1 MTRSLRL
8 TPMFRTAV
16 LAVVVALG
24 VLAAPAYADT
34 LKVGD
39 RLTELDVA
47 VDAKGKAFKLKSYK
61 GKWLVV
67 TIGADWCKPCAKELP
82 TWDKL
87 APTFAGKVTFITIDI
102 DNEVAVGKKF
112 HDKLK
117 IKNMTRVYL
126 PDDKSS
132 VGGNYGS
139 DTMPTTFIADP
150 QGVVRYVKK
159 GFETGDAGGES
170 KKLSEQL
177 TKLTAK

>member
-1 MTRSLRL
+1 
-8 TPMFRTAV
+8 
-16 LAVVVALG
+16 
-24 VLAAPAYADT
+24 
-34 LKVGD
+34 
-39 RLTELDVA
+39 
-47 VDAKGKAFKLKSYK
+47 
-61 GKWLVV
+61 
-67 TIGADWCKPCAKELP
+67 
-82 TWDKL
+82 
-87 APTFAGKVTFITIDI
+87 GKVTFVAIDI
-102 DNEVAVGKKF
+102 DDDIAEGKSF

-150 QGVVRYVKK
+150 QGVVRFVKK
-159 GFETGDAGGES
+159 GFEESDAGGES